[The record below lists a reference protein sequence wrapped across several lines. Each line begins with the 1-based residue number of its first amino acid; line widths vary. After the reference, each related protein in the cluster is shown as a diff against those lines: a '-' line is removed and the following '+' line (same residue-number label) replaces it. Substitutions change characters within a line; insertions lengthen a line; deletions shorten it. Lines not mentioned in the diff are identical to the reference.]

1 MVKMGDWGGRNIAPY
16 STPSQNHTS
25 VGMSLIAAEIDS
37 QFIIALGDNFY
48 SYGITTN
55 VEDARFAQ
63 TWHSIYTEA
72 SLQTPWYVCAGN
84 HDHRGNVTAQIAYT
98 AVSDIWEFPSLY
110 HSKSFS
116 SADGNVTVDIIL
128 IDTTNYT
135 GVNSGNVY
143 PSQVADPAQ
152 QAWIEAQLK
161 GSTADYIIVAGHY
174 PVYSVCSHGNTEML
188 IVNLAPL
195 LNQYGAHYMS
205 GHDHCGEHIVMPGT
219 SANYWLNGMANGC
232 CYQNTNMADVPGEA
246 LLYLIADTGPKKIDD
261 DGIEEGVDGTIGG
274 FSTVIATSTSMT
286 VTYYNQNGT
295 VLYTSSVPP
304 RAEATAQ
311 DDDGKDPTDGG
322 GGSSSNSGLSTGTV
336 AAIVVGCFGVVA
348 LGGFAAYNYMSYSK
362 RSAAGNGLE
371 DSLLD
376 NRKSS
381 YDVSVNAI

>member
-1 MVKMGDWGGRNIAPY
+1 MAWRVLTFQALVAISVDAQVDSIRFLQVGDWGGRNVVPY

-25 VGMSLIAAEIDS
+25 VGMATIAAEVDS

-110 HSKSFS
+110 HSHSFS

-174 PVYSVCSHGNTEML
+174 PGECS
-188 IVNLAPL
+188 
-195 LNQYGAHYMS
+195 
-205 GHDHCGEHIVMPGT
+205 
-219 SANYWLNGMANGC
+219 
-232 CYQNTNMADVPGEA
+232 
-246 LLYLIADTGPKKIDD
+246 LIAILDD
-261 DGIEEGVDGTIGG
+261 FLLLVV
-274 FSTVIATSTSMT
+274 VIIIVVVVVVFA
-286 VTYYNQNGT
+286 
-295 VLYTSSVPP
+295 
-304 RAEATAQ
+304 
-311 DDDGKDPTDGG
+311 
-322 GGSSSNSGLSTGTV
+322 V
-336 AAIVVGCFGVVA
+336 AAAVVI
-348 LGGFAAYNYMSYSK
+348 
-362 RSAAGNGLE
+362 
-371 DSLLD
+371 LLSID
-376 NRKSS
+376 RCPL
-381 YDVSVNAI
+381 